1 MPGGSISN
9 ARNGGQQGVRRLH
22 FCCAFLLLD
31 GCLNP
36 GNLLV
41 QPSDMRLQR
50 ALDRLVLTVF
60 QGFLSRCLSWPH
72 GSRRLSQW
80 PNGSCSGD
88 QRGSSACICIAVVY
102 SWISFASIL
111 SVFAQSPLQW
121 AKRSLYSH
129 GRGVQGRLLFVKW
142 RPKLFHSPHWLRIQ
156 PHPTHLLHG
165 STFSVPGSAL
175 AARML
180 DGRLEKQRG
189 PSGHTRYVY

>member
-60 QGFLSRCLSWPH
+60 QGISFSLPVLASRL
-72 GSRRLSQW
+72 LSQW

-88 QRGSSACICIAVVY
+88 QRGSSACICIAVAY
-102 SWISFASIL
+102 SWISLASIL
-111 SVFAQSPLQW
+111 SVFAQSPL
-121 AKRSLYSH
+121 H
-129 GRGVQGRLLFVKW
+129 
-142 RPKLFHSPHWLRIQ
+142 
-156 PHPTHLLHG
+156 
-165 STFSVPGSAL
+165 
-175 AARML
+175 
-180 DGRLEKQRG
+180 
-189 PSGHTRYVY
+189 

>member
-60 QGFLSRCLSWPH
+60 QG
-72 GSRRLSQW
+72 
-80 PNGSCSGD
+80 
-88 QRGSSACICIAVVY
+88 
-102 SWISFASIL
+102 ISFPLPLLASWL
-111 SVFAQSPLQW
+111 TA
-121 AKRSLYSH
+121 RESLASW
-129 GRGVQGRLLFVKW
+129 LLFWLSKGLI
-142 RPKLFHSPHWLRIQ
+142 RLHLQRSGLFLNKLGIHLVRFCSIPFALSEALTLFAWARCTGSPAFCKVEAKAV
-156 PHPTHLLHG
+156 
-165 STFSVPGSAL
+165 S
-175 AARML
+175 
-180 DGRLEKQRG
+180 
-189 PSGHTRYVY
+189 

>member
-88 QRGSSACICIAVVY
+88 QRGSSACICIAVAY
-102 SWISFASIL
+102 SWVSLASIL
-111 SVFAQSPLQW
+111 SVFA
-121 AKRSLYSH
+121 H
-129 GRGVQGRLLFVKW
+129 F
-142 RPKLFHSPHWLRIQ
+142 
-156 PHPTHLLHG
+156 LHG

-180 DGRLEKQRG
+180 EGRLEKQRG
-189 PSGHTRYVY
+189 PPGHPRYVY